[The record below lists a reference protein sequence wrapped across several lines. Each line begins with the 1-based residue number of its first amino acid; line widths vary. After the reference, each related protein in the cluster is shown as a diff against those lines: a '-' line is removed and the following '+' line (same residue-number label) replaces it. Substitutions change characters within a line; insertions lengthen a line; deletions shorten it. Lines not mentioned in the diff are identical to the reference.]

1 MADFLHHFV
10 SWGWC
15 LSQASPPL
23 TSSLTS
29 TPLERVHLIG
39 KRCGMKGDNNTTNLV
54 CWLNDVRATF
64 FEKETGKMRNLTFR
78 DVRPVSWRLGVWN
91 KGGKIDG
98 GSLASFL
105 SFDKKII
112 ILAREVVEI
121 GVVQESCVLSIAIVY
136 IPEGKSSE
144 SKYSSFIL
152 SIDSNKQ
159 QTIFHQ
165 ENLSI
170 WRSFWRVSTI
180 DMNVAFDVNDV
191 HSCLSIKKMALL
203 YNI

>member
-1 MADFLHHFV
+1 
-10 SWGWC
+10 
-15 LSQASPPL
+15 
-23 TSSLTS
+23 
-29 TPLERVHLIG
+29 
-39 KRCGMKGDNNTTNLV
+39 
-54 CWLNDVRATF
+54 
-64 FEKETGKMRNLTFR
+64 
-78 DVRPVSWRLGVWN
+78 VWN

-144 SKYSSFIL
+144 SKCKYSSFIL

-170 WRSFWRVSTI
+170 WRSF
-180 DMNVAFDVNDV
+180 
-191 HSCLSIKKMALL
+191 
-203 YNI
+203 